1 MPLAVWDNGLSL
13 DELTTADPQVQGPP
27 LEISAT
33 WHTAQQPSV
42 DLRARWRLL
51 GADSAPVFETITDIV
66 EGKTTAE
73 LRAGVFANAQY
84 RLRLPTDVSA
94 GGYTLELQLV
104 DEDGKTIGEP
114 YRSAIEITARDRDFE
129 PPLMP
134 HAVNATFG
142 QEIKLLGYDLEQSG
156 RTLQLVLNWQALG
169 QIARDYKYF
178 VHVWRDGQVVA
189 QVDSA
194 PGHYQYYTSWWA
206 PNEVFSETIALD
218 LASLEAGTYALTT
231 GFYDPA
237 TGERLPVT
245 LSDGTQSGD
254 EWVRLQNVPLR

>member
-1 MPLAVWDNGLSL
+1 
-13 DELTTADPQVQGPP
+13 
-27 LEISAT
+27 
-33 WHTAQQPSV
+33 
-42 DLRARWRLL
+42 
-51 GADSAPVFETITDIV
+51 
-66 EGKTTAE
+66 
-73 LRAGVFANAQY
+73 
-84 RLRLPTDVSA
+84 LRLPTAVSA

-104 DEDGKTIGEP
+104 DDNGKTAGEP
-114 YRSAIEITARDRDFE
+114 YRSAIEIAARDRNFE
-129 PPLMP
+129 PPPTP

-194 PGHYQYYTSWWA
+194 PGNYQYYTSWWA

-218 LASLEAGTYALTT
+218 LASLDAGTYTLTT

-245 LSDGTQSGD
+245 LANGALSADG
-254 EWVRLQNVPLR
+254 WVSLSEIILR